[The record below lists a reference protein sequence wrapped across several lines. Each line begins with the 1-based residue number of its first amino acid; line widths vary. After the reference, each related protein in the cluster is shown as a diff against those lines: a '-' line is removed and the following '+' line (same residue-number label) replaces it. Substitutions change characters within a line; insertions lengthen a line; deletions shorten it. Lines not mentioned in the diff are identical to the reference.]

1 MFGLFK
7 PKTKK
12 TTYIEEFTYNNSDIK
27 FEYIII
33 RKSRMK
39 NCYIRIKEN
48 KAIVTASNNVST
60 SYLHDFVDSK
70 ANWIA
75 NQLSSSNEIPN
86 SNLMDADASVPLL
99 GNWHKIKIQTSDT
112 IKKNILHIEDNLAIF
127 NLKDQPTNQTLKDL
141 RDTLYKELCPIHLT
155 PSIEKYASI
164 MQLHPTKVTFRKT
177 KSRWGSCSSKNTLSL
192 NTRLMML
199 PPHIADYIIIHELS
213 HIKHKNHSKE
223 FWSLV
228 QTYDPNYKENRKA
241 LRAFEKLF

>member
-12 TTYIEEFTYNNSDIK
+12 PTSTEDFIYNSSKITFD
-27 FEYIII
+27 YSII
-33 RKSRMK
+33 RKPRMK
-39 NCYIRIKEN
+39 NCYIRIKGN
-48 KAIVTASNNVST
+48 KAIVTAGNNVSS

-70 ANWIA
+70 AIWITK
-75 NQLSSSNEIPN
+75 QLSSSNEILN
-86 SNLMDADASVPLL
+86 SNLTDAGASLPLL
-99 GNWHKIKIQTSDT
+99 GNWYKVKIQTSDK
-112 IKKNILHIEDNLAIF
+112 IKKNLLYIEDNLAIF
-127 NLKDQPTNQTLKDL
+127 NLKDQPTNQTLKNL
-141 RDTLYKELCPIHLT
+141 RDTLYKELCPIHIT
-155 PSIEKYASI
+155 PSIEKHASL
-164 MQLHPTKVTFRKT
+164 MQLHPTKITFRKT

-199 PPHIADYIIIHELS
+199 PPKIVDYIIIHELS

-241 LRAFEKLF
+241 LRAYEKLF